1 MHKPFVIPADLEKK
15 LVARRGKV
23 HAYEK
28 FDPKKTALVVVDM
41 QNFFMADG
49 ELMAANGSADIVP
62 NVNRLAKSVREA
74 GGFVVWIQALAE
86 APGTDGWDPF
96 HALFHEK
103 AQQRRLGSMNRD
115 GEGFKLWPTMDV
127 QPGDERV
134 VKRRYSAFIQ
144 GASNIEEVLRKR
156 GAEMV
161 LITGVATNVCCD
173 STGRDCMMR
182 GFPTLMVSD
191 GNASFTED
199 EHQAAL
205 LNFITYFG
213 DVRTTDEVIGLLAS
227 NKKKE
232 AALA

>member
-1 MHKPFVIPADLEKK
+1 MHEPFVVPPELERK
-15 LVARRGKV
+15 LIARRGRL
-23 HAYEK
+23 HAYES

-41 QNFFMADG
+41 QNFLMADG

-62 NVNRLAKSVREA
+62 NVNRLARAVREA

-86 APGTDGWDPF
+86 APGSDGWEPF

-103 AQQRRLGSMNRD
+103 AQARRLNSMNRN
-115 GEGFKLWPTMDV
+115 GEGFKLWPDMEV
-127 QPGDERV
+127 KPEDEHV
-134 VKRRYSAFIQ
+134 IKRRYSAFIQ
-144 GASNIEEVLRKR
+144 GASNIEEVLRR
-156 GAEMV
+156 HGTEMV

-182 GFPTLMVSD
+182 GFPTIMVSD

-205 LNFITYFG
+205 LSFITYFG
-213 DVRTTDEVIGLLAS
+213 DVQSTNEVVARLKAPVR
-227 NKKKE
+227 KE
-232 AALA
+232 AATV

>member
-1 MHKPFVIPADLEKK
+1 MHKPFVVPPELEKK
-15 LVARRGKV
+15 LVARRGKL
-23 HAYEK
+23 HAYQS

-62 NVNRLAKSVREA
+62 NVNRLAHAVREA

-86 APGTDGWDPF
+86 APGTDGWGPF

-103 AQQRRLGSMNRD
+103 AQARRLNSMNLH
-115 GEGFKLWPTMDV
+115 GEGFEMWPDMEV
-127 QPGDERV
+127 KAGDERV
-134 VKRRYSAFIQ
+134 IKRRYSAFIQ
-144 GASNIEEVLRKR
+144 GASNIEEVLRRR

-182 GFPTLMVSD
+182 GFPTIMVSD

-213 DVRTTDEVIGLLAS
+213 DVQSTDQVIGLLKANAS
-227 NKKKE
+227 QE
-232 AALA
+232 AVIA

>member
-1 MHKPFVIPADLEKK
+1 MHKPFVVPPELEKK
-15 LVARRGKV
+15 LVARRGKL
-23 HAYEK
+23 HAYES

-62 NVNRLAKSVREA
+62 NVNRLARAVRES

-86 APGTDGWDPF
+86 APGTDGWEPF

-103 AQQRRLGSMNRD
+103 AQARRLSSMNLHGD
-115 GEGFKLWPTMDV
+115 GFKMWPDMEV
-127 QPGDERV
+127 KPGDERV
-134 VKRRYSAFIQ
+134 IKRRYSAFIQ
-144 GASNIEEVLRKR
+144 GASNIEEVLRRR
-156 GAEMV
+156 GAETV

-182 GFPTLMVSD
+182 GFPTIMVSD

-213 DVRTTDEVIGLLAS
+213 DVQTTDEVIGRIKAGA
-227 NKKKE
+227 KKE
-232 AALA
+232 AVIA

>member
-1 MHKPFVIPADLEKK
+1 MHKPFTVPPELEKK
-15 LVARRGKV
+15 LVARRGKL
-23 HAYEK
+23 HAYES

-62 NVNRLAKSVREA
+62 NVNRLAREVRAA

-86 APGTDGWDPF
+86 APGTDGWEPF

-103 AQQRRLGSMNRD
+103 AQGKRLGSMNIN
-115 GEGFKLWPTMDV
+115 GEGFKLWPDMDV
-127 QPGDERV
+127 KPEDERV
-134 VKRRYSAFIQ
+134 IKKRYSAFIQ
-144 GASNIEEVLRKR
+144 GASNIEEVLRRR
-156 GAEMV
+156 GTEMV

-182 GFPTLMVSD
+182 GLRTIMVSD

-213 DVRTTDEVIGLLAS
+213 DVQSTDEVVLRLKAGV
-227 NKKKE
+227 KKE
-232 AALA
+232 AVPA

>member
-1 MHKPFVIPADLEKK
+1 MHKPFVVPPELEKK
-15 LVARRGKV
+15 LIARRGKL
-23 HAYEK
+23 HAYES

-62 NVNRLAKSVREA
+62 NVNRLARAVREA

-86 APGTDGWDPF
+86 APGTDGWDAF

-103 AQQRRLGSMNRD
+103 AQARRLGSMNINGD
-115 GEGFKLWPTMDV
+115 GFKLWTDMDV

-134 VKRRYSAFIQ
+134 IKKRYSAFIQ
-144 GASNIEEVLRKR
+144 GASNIEEVLRKH

-182 GFPTLMVSD
+182 GFPTIMVAD

-213 DVRTTDEVIGLLAS
+213 DVQSTDEVIARLKAGV
-227 NKKKE
+227 KKE
-232 AALA
+232 AVPA